1 MIKTQLLK
9 YIKTSIEDE
18 YAMEVLYYCIKDA
31 ALKNG
36 FVFNNESGVEINGK
50 YHGEPILIGMSNRF
64 QSQIKTVALLLSI
77 RALMLNKNYLK
88 CCNDDY
94 LIFTSSTFGKF
105 QWIEFATILMDCMDD
120 DEFSC
125 IYGILEELYFED
137 AIPEDAIE
145 ELRSGLTAPEYR
157 GTEKYYKNIASANK
171 GIADEVICN
180 NAFINEDFEDYTVP
194 EGIAF
199 VGNTAFSYCSNLTT
213 LRFAGKVIF
222 GIFPIIECRNLKQI
236 IVPTEHLDY
245 YKEELPYYQSIIT
258 DKEKA
263 ISVEQQEE
271 TISESNK
278 GKRWTTDEEEKV
290 KRFFGLGQSFKAI
303 AHAMGR
309 TEVAIKARL
318 GKLGLIDYTYTNEA
332 ETENEESC
340 DDNKVAEIRK
350 YDIPEDYVPKGKLK
364 TIPEQATNTYD
375 ILWFMAIVE
384 KLQLDPGTSLITLK
398 DAAFMMIAV
407 SWGLLAKDKETRNKE
422 PELCECLEYI
432 VRWSK
437 RNVVYELS
445 SRSGLEDVYS
455 CLKSMPYHGKLRDM
469 VDAIIKK
476 VPYSTLKAWFQGK
489 SDSEIARYSMTFEK
503 ACLYAIHENKK
514 EPFLEINKG
523 WRNYLYS
530 EHDNLIG
537 YFTKQYYDFLE
548 EC

>member
-1 MIKTQLLK
+1 M
-9 YIKTSIEDE
+9 
-18 YAMEVLYYCIKDA
+18 
-31 ALKNG
+31 
-36 FVFNNESGVEINGK
+36 
-50 YHGEPILIGMSNRF
+50 
-64 QSQIKTVALLLSI
+64 
-77 RALMLNKNYLK
+77 
-88 CCNDDY
+88 
-94 LIFTSSTFGKF
+94 
-105 QWIEFATILMDCMDD
+105 
-120 DEFSC
+120 
-125 IYGILEELYFED
+125 
-137 AIPEDAIE
+137 
-145 ELRSGLTAPEYR
+145 
-157 GTEKYYKNIASANK
+157 
-171 GIADEVICN
+171 
-180 NAFINEDFEDYTVP
+180 
-194 EGIAF
+194 
-199 VGNTAFSYCSNLTT
+199 
-213 LRFAGKVIF
+213 
-222 GIFPIIECRNLKQI
+222 
-236 IVPTEHLDY
+236 
-245 YKEELPYYQSIIT
+245 
-258 DKEKA
+258 
-263 ISVEQQEE
+263 
-271 TISESNK
+271 
-278 GKRWTTDEEEKV
+278 

-340 DDNKVAEIRK
+340 DDNKVAEIRN

-407 SWGLLAKDKETRNKE
+407 SWELLAKDKETRSKE

-455 CLKSMPYHGKLRDM
+455 CLKSMPYHGKLRDL

-476 VPYSTLKAWFQGK
+476 VPYSALKAWFQGK